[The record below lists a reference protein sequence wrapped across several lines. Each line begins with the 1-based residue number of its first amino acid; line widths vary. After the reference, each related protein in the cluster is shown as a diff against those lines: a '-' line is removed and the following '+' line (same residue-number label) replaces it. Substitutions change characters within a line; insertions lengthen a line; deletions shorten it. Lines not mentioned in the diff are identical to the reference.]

1 MKKRKQLFEKKIQ
14 SAVRA
19 GNITWQKHAIQR
31 MLERNVYRSDII
43 SVLVSGELIEYYE
56 GDKPFPSGLFLG
68 YVNKKPLHVV
78 AAINKQAEQCY
89 VITAYQPDL
98 KHFNPDFKTRKQ

>member
-1 MKKRKQLFEKKIQ
+1 MFEKQIQ
-14 SAVRA
+14 SAARA
-19 GNITWQKHAIQR
+19 GNITWQKHVLQR
-31 MLERNVYRSDII
+31 MLERSIYRSDII

-56 GDKPFPSGLFLG
+56 DDKPFSSGLFLG

-98 KHFNPDFKTRKQ
+98 KHFNPDFKTRK